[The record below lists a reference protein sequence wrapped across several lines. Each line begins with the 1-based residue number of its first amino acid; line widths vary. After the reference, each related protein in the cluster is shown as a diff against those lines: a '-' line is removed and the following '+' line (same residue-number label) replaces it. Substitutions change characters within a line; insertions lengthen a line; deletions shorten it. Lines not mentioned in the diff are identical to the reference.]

1 MEQRNYFD
9 SLTGFRALA
18 ASMVLIGHLAV
29 KMSLGDFWYIKY
41 GWTGVNLF
49 FTLSGFLFT
58 FLYFDKFANKTQSLK
73 EYILKRVI
81 RIYPLVFF
89 LILVTVVSRPVYS
102 FADIVSHLTL
112 LHSYIRDFRYSINP
126 PMWTLTVEESFYFLV
141 PVLMV
146 FLHAIWDIRWF
157 KSTKSKI
164 IFIGAILLFI
174 SFGLSNMGTQIVN
187 LQYYFFRIWDKGFL
201 TSTIFGRFFD
211 FGIGITAGLI
221 FLKMPESK
229 IFHNKFI
236 SNILFIVGALVWLGG
251 AYWIETHHGEGYA
264 MEEKLYQYFFYL
276 YSTGAAIM
284 LLSLVGN
291 SIFNRIFS
299 LAPVV
304 YLGKVSFALYL
315 IQFMAFGPWKNIS
328 LAIREAFLGITGNH
342 WLSVFATFFVIFIF
356 SSIVYHLVEMPSQ
369 KYLKKW
375 LLKDKK

>member
-1 MEQRNYFD
+1 MEQKNYFD

-18 ASMVLIGHLAV
+18 AGMVLIGHLAI
-29 KMSLGDFWYIKY
+29 KMNLGDFWYIKY

-58 FLYFDKFANKTQSLK
+58 YLYFDKFASHTQSIK

-81 RIYPLVFF
+81 RIYPLVAF
-89 LILVTVVSRPVYS
+89 LVLLTVITRPNYS
-102 FADIVSHLTL
+102 LADIFSHLTL
-112 LHSYIRDFRYSINP
+112 LHSYIRDFRYTINP

-141 PVLMV
+141 PILMV
-146 FLHAIWDIRWF
+146 FLYALWNIHWF
-157 KSTKSKI
+157 KTVKSKI
-164 IFIGAILLFI
+164 FFIGFILLFI
-174 SFGLSNMGTQIVN
+174 SFGLSNIGTQITN
-187 LQYYFFRIWDKGFL
+187 LQYYFFGIWDKGL
-201 TSTIFGRFFD
+201 LSSTIFGRFFD

-229 IFHNKFI
+229 IFNNKLI
-236 SNILFIVGALVWLGG
+236 SNLLFVVGALVWLGG
-251 AYWIETHHGEGYA
+251 AYWIETHHGEEFV

-291 SIFNRIFS
+291 SFFNRIFS
-299 LAPVV
+299 WGPVV

-315 IQFMAFGPWKNIS
+315 VQFMSLGPWKNIS
-328 LAIREAFLGITGNH
+328 MSIKAYFLQTTGNN

-356 SSIVYHLVEMPSQ
+356 SSIVYHLIEMPSQ

-375 LLKDKK
+375 FLKSK